1 MNILWKWKKSQNFSL
16 CACTVHHS
24 WQKFVQKLNFLKFF
38 LAFHNPHTSDY
49 MHAKFRQNRTI
60 FNFWGAQCPELSEN
74 QKISDFDE
82 IWRAYS
88 LKYVD
93 CEKQK
98 MFWKKLFFGQI
109 FVINGAL
116 CAYTTWNFETFF
128 TFTKH
133 SYVRNLKKI
142 SDATGYVHFAW

>member
-1 MNILWKWKKSQNFSL
+1 MNILWKWKTSQNFRL
-16 CACTVHHS
+16 CTRTVHHS
-24 WQKFVQKLNFLKFF
+24 WQKLVQKINFLKIFF
-38 LAFHNPHTSDY
+38 AFHNPHTSDY

-93 CEKQK
+93 CKKQK
-98 MFWKKLFFGQI
+98 IFWKNYFFGQL
-109 FVINGAL
+109 FFMVGAL
-116 CAYTTWNFETFF
+116 CPGPFWIFDFF
-128 TFTKH
+128 FHCYKIFTC
-133 SYVRNLKKI
+133 
-142 SDATGYVHFAW
+142 